1 MSIFRM
7 AWRNVWRNRRR
18 TAITVAAASL
28 ALATM
33 IAYSGL
39 ISGYLLDMEKNIV
52 DLEIGD
58 LQIAADDYLERP
70 SLYTR
75 IEDHRALLAV
85 LSEAGYPAAARLEAS
100 GLAAGDKTSAGVRI
114 NGVEVERDR
123 GVSSIFE
130 HVARG
135 RWLRPGEKDGAVV
148 GRVVARVL
156 EVDPGD
162 EILVLSQAADGST
175 ANALYTVRGVLGAV
189 GDAVDRS
196 GLFLTAG
203 AFRELMIVP
212 NGAHRVVVRRGQD
225 QSLAA
230 AAREVSELVG
240 GLTVESWRELLPT
253 LASMLDSAGSAVYV
267 MFMLVYVAIGIVILN
282 AMLMAVFER
291 IRELGV
297 LKALG
302 FGPLGVLRLILAE
315 TAIQLALALV
325 VGGAL
330 SLPALCYLASSGI
343 ELGEMGGIAFQGAT
357 MASTMRAR
365 IEPAIFVGPV
375 VMLVAVV
382 LAAVLYPALKAALI
396 SPVRA
401 IRHS

>member
-1 MSIFRM
+1 M
-7 AWRNVWRNRRR
+7 AWRNVWRNQRR
-18 TAITVAAASL
+18 TAITVAAAGL

-39 ISGYLLDMEKNIV
+39 VSGYMADMENNIV

-58 LQIAADDYLERP
+58 LQIAADDYLRRP
-70 SLYTR
+70 SLYKR
-75 IEDHRALLAV
+75 IEDPPALLER

-100 GLAAGDKTSAGVRI
+100 GLAAGEETSAGVRI
-114 NGVEVERDR
+114 TGVDVERDR
-123 GVSSIFE
+123 GVSRIFE

-156 EVDPGD
+156 EINPGD

-175 ANALYTVRGVLGAV
+175 ANALYTVRGVLATV

-196 GLFLTAG
+196 GLFVTAG
-203 AFRELMIVP
+203 AFRELMVVP
-212 NGAHRVVVRRGQD
+212 RGAHRVVVRRAEN
-225 QSLAA
+225 QSLAS
-230 AAREVSELVG
+230 AAREVSELAG
-240 GLTVESWRELLPT
+240 GLTVRSWRELLPT
-253 LASMLDSAGSAVYV
+253 LASMFDSIGSVIYV
-267 MFMLVYVAIGIVILN
+267 MFLIVYVAIGIVVLN

-302 FGPLGVLRLILAE
+302 FGPLGVMRLILAE
-315 TAIQLALALV
+315 TAIQVALALV

-330 SLPALCYLASSGI
+330 SVPALCYLSSSGI
-343 ELGEMGGIAFQGAT
+343 ELGEMGGIAIQGAT

-365 IEPAIFVGPV
+365 VEPGVFVGPV
-375 VMLVAVV
+375 VTLVAVV